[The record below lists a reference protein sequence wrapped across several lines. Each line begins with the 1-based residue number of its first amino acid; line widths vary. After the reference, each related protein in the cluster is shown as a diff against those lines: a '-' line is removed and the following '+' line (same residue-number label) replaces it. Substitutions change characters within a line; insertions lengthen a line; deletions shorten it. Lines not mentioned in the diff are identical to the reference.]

1 MSFPTLDFLVNKYE
15 FQKYFCLL
23 LHFIHRIALAFGVT
37 VATIAQSIGHVSGC
51 HINPAVTFG
60 LLFGQKIGLVK
71 SILYILSQCIGAAIG
86 AALLMAFTPG
96 PWNLGNT
103 GFTDINSGQVCIKI
117 QLLGINVYIT
127 HYMHF
132 LNNVYL

>member
-1 MSFPTLDFLVNKYE
+1 M
-15 FQKYFCLL
+15 
-23 LHFIHRIALAFGVT
+23 AFGVT

-96 PWNLGNT
+96 TWNLGNT
-103 GFTDINSGQVCIKI
+103 GFADINSGQVCIKI